1 MFQDISK
8 HVPNSLEEKQKQAK
22 NNEFIQYRSNIA
34 SQK

>member
-8 HVPNSLEEKQKQAK
+8 HVPNSLEEIQKQAR
-22 NNEFIQYRSNIA
+22 NNEFIQYPSNIV